1 MRAGKHYITFIIGG
15 TPFAQVGI
23 IRPLKNWDKKGLECF
38 DPRDRDHFDELQQ
51 ERTERWGD
59 SSNIDLC
66 RLTVG
71 AFSNVVLTCSWSR
84 TNYTEHSW
92 EGQHQQFVSGDRIGM
107 LLNLDSGTLTVY
119 KNGVRIGTIP
129 TVRLSGEY
137 CWCGFIHTPG
147 PDIHIEKGYIPTDY
161 S

>member
-1 MRAGKHYITFIIGG
+1 MRAGKHYVTFVIGG
-15 TPFAQVGI
+15 ADMPFAQVGI

-38 DPRDRDHFDELQQ
+38 DPKGRDHFDELQQ

-59 SSNIDLC
+59 SKVQVCSVSGFNILQINDWDGSYA
-66 RLTVG
+66 TQ
-71 AFSNVVLTCSWSR
+71 
-84 TNYTEHSW
+84 HSW

-119 KNGVRIGTIP
+119 KNSVRIGTIS

-137 CWCGFIHTPG
+137 CWYGAITIPG
-147 PDIHIEKGYIPTDY
+147 PDIRIEKGSTIPTD
-161 S
+161 